1 MKEDDL
7 PKMPVQTYIVPKKD
21 IVSRPPGWNEED
33 EMSTKYWSDSSYEE
47 DLSGME
53 LARLAQEG
61 HSFDF
66 LSDPEEDIYSLSD
79 GEEY

>member
-1 MKEDDL
+1 
-7 PKMPVQTYIVPKKD
+7 MPVQICIIPKKD
-21 IVSRPPGWNEED
+21 ITSRPPGWNEED
-33 EMSTKYWSDSSYEE
+33 EMSTKYWNDSTYEE
-47 DLSGME
+47 DLSTRE